1 MKKLVLIV
9 MILMTTLTS
18 TFAQRRSTYTHRS
31 SSSTSVSIIP
41 KVGLNVADLTK
52 SDGDARIGL
61 ATGAEFEFRFTP
73 MFSLTLG
80 GIYSQQGE
88 KDAEFD
94 YFNLPVLAN
103 VYVAPGLAVKLG
115 LQPSF
120 NVNDDDYNGVK
131 STDLSI
137 PVGLSYEFN
146 HFVFDARYNFGV
158 TKVVDNYDCK
168 NSVFQFTVGYKI
180 DL

>member
-103 VYVAPGLAVKLG
+103 VYVPFLLDFPTN
-115 LQPSF
+115 LIISF
-120 NVNDDDYNGVK
+120 LMPAI
-131 STDLSI
+131 TL
-137 PVGLSYEFN
+137 E
-146 HFVFDARYNFGV
+146 
-158 TKVVDNYDCK
+158 
-168 NSVFQFTVGYKI
+168 
-180 DL
+180 